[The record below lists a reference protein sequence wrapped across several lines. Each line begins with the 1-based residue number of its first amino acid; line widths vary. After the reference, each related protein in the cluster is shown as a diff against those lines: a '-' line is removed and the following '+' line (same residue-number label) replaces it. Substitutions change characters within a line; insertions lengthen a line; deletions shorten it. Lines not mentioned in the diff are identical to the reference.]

1 MQVTAASPIREHE
14 RPMSW
19 ARAMVIAVGFF
30 FLTAILVGQLPSYIF
45 TISTASTLTHFEQGM
60 LDLGLLALGFGL
72 IAFEVS
78 FLYDPKP
85 LVPWILFAVVGAG
98 IAIVGAFLLFQVWQ
112 GTWPQQI
119 PTEQQKYLL
128 NPGWFQVGSIDISAV
143 GMIALLTGLGMFST
157 AVLTRPVLSGSILG
171 PTRDLF
177 VRFGLGLALVLLALY
192 TTLLTFAPAAVGG
205 ADHPAG
211 IGNVILFL
219 AVISAIFALQVWLLP
234 VMVANRQRFMPGVY
248 LHGVVGLL
256 GSVAIPMLVIWAAV
270 FPVVNLI
277 HKVDAEQFWVEC
289 AQKTNIPG
297 SCTFSPFTGYIICA
311 IVFTTTFGLLIAGL
325 YFWSTR
331 RDTVILGGT
340 IGMIY
345 LAIAAS
351 VIHLDVPAQVPLGLI
366 IAASIAVAAFIFTWA
381 TQREFAPVSPQQLGC
396 TGQWLVLGT
405 LLLIYL
411 FGFALFSMPNFFE
424 IEALALFYQPGQG
437 GLHDAFW
444 AFLLMGGL
452 AALQFT
458 IFVRRRPMSGLRKF
472 ALWAMLAGVV
482 FELIGA
488 IQGFTRDI
496 LTTGLTGME
505 GAHAIFITGIC
516 FTLAGFLAALYG
528 AVRARGAI
536 SIWPLLILIPAL
548 ASLAY
553 GVVIYN
559 LIVYPELIEFAFVLA
574 LVGAFAYTAIGPD
587 LEDELALA
595 AGNGTNGAN
604 GHGHGA
610 EPFVV
615 SR

>member
-30 FLTAILVGQLPSYIF
+30 FLTAILVGQLPSYVF

-60 LDLGLLALGFGL
+60 LALSLLAFGFGL
-72 IAFEVS
+72 IALEVA

-85 LVPWILFAVVGAG
+85 LIPWILFAVVGAG
-98 IAIVGAFLLFQVWQ
+98 IAVVGGFLLFQVWQ

-119 PTEQQKYLL
+119 PTEQQKYLI

-157 AVLTRPVLSGSILG
+157 ALLTRPVLSGSILG

-192 TTLLTFAPAAVGG
+192 TTLLTFAPTALGG

-211 IGNVILFL
+211 IGNVLLFL

-234 VMVANRQRFMPGVY
+234 VMVANRQRFMPAVY

-256 GSVAIPMLVIWAAV
+256 GSVAIPLFVIWAAV
-270 FPVVNLI
+270 YPVVNLI
-277 HKVDAEQFWVEC
+277 HSVDAEQFWVEC

-311 IVFTTTFGLLIAGL
+311 IVFTMTFGLLIAGL

-340 IGMIY
+340 IGMLY

-351 VIHLDVPAQVPLGLI
+351 VIHLDVPGQVPMGLI
-366 IAASIAVAAFIFTWA
+366 IAASIAVTAFVFTWA

-458 IFVRRRPMSGLRKF
+458 IFVRRRPMSALRKF
-472 ALWAMLAGVV
+472 ALWTMLAGVV

-496 LTTGLTGME
+496 LVSGLTAME

-536 SIWPLLILIPAL
+536 SIWPLIILVPAL
-548 ASLAY
+548 VSLAF
-553 GVVIYN
+553 GIVIYN
-559 LIVYPELIEFAFVLA
+559 LIVYPELIQFAFVLA
-574 LVGAFAYTAIGPD
+574 LVGAFAYTAVGPD

-595 AGNGTNGAN
+595 AGNGNGAN
-604 GHGHGA
+604 GHGQGA

>member
-45 TISTASTLTHFEQGM
+45 TISTASTLTHFEQGT

-85 LVPWILFAVVGAG
+85 LIPWILFAVVGAG

-112 GTWPQQI
+112 GAWPQQI
-119 PTEQQKYLL
+119 PTEQQHYLI

-157 AVLTRPVLSGSILG
+157 AALTRPVLSGSILG

-211 IGNVILFL
+211 IGNAILFL

-277 HKVDAEQFWVEC
+277 HKVD
-289 AQKTNIPG
+289 
-297 SCTFSPFTGYIICA
+297 
-311 IVFTTTFGLLIAGL
+311 
-325 YFWSTR
+325 TR
-331 RDTVILGGT
+331 
-340 IGMIY
+340 
-345 LAIAAS
+345 A
-351 VIHLDVPAQVPLGLI
+351 
-366 IAASIAVAAFIFTWA
+366 
-381 TQREFAPVSPQQLGC
+381 
-396 TGQWLVLGT
+396 VLG
-405 LLLIYL
+405 
-411 FGFALFSMPNFFE
+411 
-424 IEALALFYQPGQG
+424 
-437 GLHDAFW
+437 
-444 AFLLMGGL
+444 
-452 AALQFT
+452 
-458 IFVRRRPMSGLRKF
+458 R
-472 ALWAMLAGVV
+472 
-482 FELIGA
+482 
-488 IQGFTRDI
+488 
-496 LTTGLTGME
+496 
-505 GAHAIFITGIC
+505 
-516 FTLAGFLAALYG
+516 
-528 AVRARGAI
+528 VRA
-536 SIWPLLILIPAL
+536 
-548 ASLAY
+548 
-553 GVVIYN
+553 
-559 LIVYPELIEFAFVLA
+559 
-574 LVGAFAYTAIGPD
+574 
-587 LEDELALA
+587 EDR
-595 AGNGTNGAN
+595 
-604 GHGHGA
+604 H
-610 EPFVV
+610 P
-615 SR
+615 R

>member
-45 TISTASTLTHFEQGM
+45 TISTASTLTHFEQGT

-85 LVPWILFAVVGAG
+85 LIPWILFAVVGAG
-98 IAIVGAFLLFQVWQ
+98 IAVVGGVLLVRVWQ
-112 GTWPQQI
+112 GAWPQQI
-119 PTEQQKYLL
+119 PTEQQHYLI

-157 AVLTRPVLSGSILG
+157 AALTRPVLSGGILG

-211 IGNVILFL
+211 IGNAILFL

-256 GSVAIPMLVIWAAV
+256 GNVAIPMLVIWAAV

-277 HKVDAEQFWVEC
+277 HKVDTEQFWVEC
-289 AQKTNIPG
+289 AQKTDIPG

-311 IVFTTTFGLLIAGL
+311 IVFSITFGLLIAGL

-366 IAASIAVAAFIFTWA
+366 IAASIAVAAFVFTWA

-396 TGQWLVLGT
+396 TGQWLMLGT

-444 AFLLMGGL
+444 AVLLMGGL

-458 IFVRRRPMSGLRKF
+458 IFVRRRPMSALRKF
-472 ALWAMLAGVV
+472 AMWAMLAGVV

-505 GAHAIFITGIC
+505 SAHAIFITGIG
-516 FTLAGFLAALYG
+516 FTLAGFLATLYG
-528 AVRARGAI
+528 AVRARGLV
-536 SIWPLLILIPAL
+536 SIWTAIILVPAL
-548 ASLAY
+548 VSLAF
-553 GVVIYN
+553 GIAIYN
-559 LIVYPELIEFAFVLA
+559 MSFVYPELIEFAFVLA
-574 LVGAFAYTAIGPD
+574 LAGAFAYTAAGPD

-595 AGNGTNGAN
+595 VGNGSNGN
-604 GHGHGA
+604 GHGA

>member
-45 TISTASTLTHFEQGM
+45 TISTASTLTHFEQGA

-85 LVPWILFAVVGAG
+85 LIPWILFAVVGAG
-98 IAIVGAFLLFQVWQ
+98 IAIVGVFLLFQVWQ
-112 GTWPQQI
+112 GAWPQQI

-143 GMIALLTGLGMFST
+143 GMIVLLTGLGMFST
-157 AVLTRPVLSGSILG
+157 AALTRPVLSGSLLG
-171 PTRDLF
+171 PTRDFF

-192 TTLLTFAPAAVGG
+192 TTLLTFAPDAIGG

-219 AVISAIFALQVWLLP
+219 ALISAIFALQVWLLP

-277 HKVDAEQFWVEC
+277 HQVDAEQFWVEC

-297 SCTFSPFTGYIICA
+297 SCTFSPFTGYLICA
-311 IVFTTTFGLLIAGL
+311 IVFSMTFGLLIAGL

-340 IGMIY
+340 IGMIF

-351 VIHLDVPAQVPLGLI
+351 IIHLDVASQVPLGLI
-366 IAASIAVAAFIFTWA
+366 IAASIAVVAFVFTWA
-381 TQREFAPVSPQQLGC
+381 TQREFAPVAPQQLGC
-396 TGQWLVLGT
+396 AGQWLVLGT

-411 FGFALFSMPNFFE
+411 FGFAIFSMPNFFE

-437 GLHDAFW
+437 HLHDAFW

-458 IFVRRRPMSGLRKF
+458 IFVRRRHPMSALRKF

-482 FELIGA
+482 FELIGD

-496 LTTGLTGME
+496 LTAGLTGME
-505 GAHAIFITGIC
+505 GAHAIFITGLC
-516 FTLAGFLAALYG
+516 FTIAGFLATLYG
-528 AVRARGAI
+528 AVRARGAF
-536 SIWPLLILIPAL
+536 SIWPLLILVPAL
-548 ASLAY
+548 VSAAF
-553 GVVIYN
+553 GAFIYN
-559 LIVYPELIEFAFVLA
+559 QIVYPELIEFAFVLGLA
-574 LVGAFAYTAIGPD
+574 GAFAYTAAGPD

-595 AGNGTNGAN
+595 AGNGAN
-604 GHGHGA
+604 GNGHNA

>member
-45 TISTASTLTHFEQGM
+45 TISTASTLTHFEQGT

-72 IAFEVS
+72 IALEVS

-85 LVPWILFAVVGAG
+85 LIPWILFAVVGAG

-112 GTWPQQI
+112 GVWPQQI

-157 AVLTRPVLSGSILG
+157 AALTRPVLSGSILG

-192 TTLLTFAPAAVGG
+192 TTVLTFAPAAVGG

-311 IVFTTTFGLLIAGL
+311 IVFSMTFGLLIAGL

-331 RDTVILGGT
+331 RDTVILGGA
-340 IGMIY
+340 IGMLY
-345 LAIAAS
+345 LALAAS

-366 IAASIAVAAFIFTWA
+366 IAASIAVAAFVFTWA

-458 IFVRRRPMSGLRKF
+458 IFVRRRPMSALRKF

-496 LTTGLTGME
+496 LVSGLTAME
-505 GAHAIFITGIC
+505 GAHAIFITGVG

-536 SIWPLLILIPAL
+536 SVWPLIILVPAL
-548 ASLAY
+548 ASLAV
-553 GVVIYN
+553 GIVIYN
-559 LIVYPELIEFAFVLA
+559 LIIYPELIVFAFVLA
-574 LVGAFAYTAIGPD
+574 LAGAFAYSAAGPD

-595 AGNGTNGAN
+595 AGTGNGAN
-604 GHGHGA
+604 GHGQGA

>member
-1 MQVTAASPIREHE
+1 MQVTAAAPIREHE

-30 FLTAILVGQLPSYIF
+30 FLTAILVGQLPSYVF

-157 AVLTRPVLSGSILG
+157 AALTRPVLSGSILG

-192 TTLLTFAPAAVGG
+192 TTLLTFVPAAIGG

-211 IGNVILFL
+211 LGNAILFL

-234 VMVANRQRFMPGVY
+234 VMVANRQRFMPAVY

-256 GSVAIPMLVIWAAV
+256 GNVAIPMLVIWAAV
-270 FPVVNLI
+270 FPVINLI
-277 HKVDAEQFWVEC
+277 HKVDGQQFWVEC
-289 AQKTNIPG
+289 AQKTDIPG
-297 SCTFSPFTGYIICA
+297 SCTFTPFTGYIICA
-311 IVFTTTFGLLIAGL
+311 IVFSITFGLLIAGL

-340 IGMIY
+340 IGMLY

-351 VIHLDVPAQVPLGLI
+351 VIHLDVPGQVPMGLI
-366 IAASIAVAAFIFTWA
+366 IAASIAVTAFVFTWA

>member
-45 TISTASTLTHFEQGM
+45 TISTASTLTHFEQGT

-85 LVPWILFAVVGAG
+85 LIPWILFAVVGAG

-112 GTWPQQI
+112 GAWPQQI
-119 PTEQQKYLL
+119 PTEQQHYLI

-157 AVLTRPVLSGSILG
+157 AALTRPVLSGSILG

-211 IGNVILFL
+211 IGNAILFL

-277 HKVDAEQFWVEC
+277 HKVDTEQFWVEC
-289 AQKTNIPG
+289 AQKTDIPG

-311 IVFTTTFGLLIAGL
+311 IVFTMTFGLLIAGL

-366 IAASIAVAAFIFTWA
+366 IAASIAIAAFIFTWA

-444 AFLLMGGL
+444 AVLLMGGL

-458 IFVRRRPMSGLRKF
+458 IFVRRRPMSVLRKF
-472 ALWAMLAGVV
+472 AMWAMLAGVV

-505 GAHAIFITGIC
+505 SAHAIFITGIC
-516 FTLAGFLAALYG
+516 FTLAGFLATLYG
-528 AVRARGAI
+528 AVRARGLV
-536 SIWPLLILIPAL
+536 SIWMPIILVPAL
-548 ASLAY
+548 ASFAIAIA
-553 GVVIYN
+553 IYN

-574 LVGAFAYTAIGPD
+574 LVGAFAYTAVGPD

-604 GHGHGA
+604 GNGHGA

>member
-157 AVLTRPVLSGSILG
+157 AALTRPVLSGSILG